1 MFDESAAGVLGAR
14 CHMFCFTTPRREGLE
29 LNSAKFELRT
39 WPLLVQNAWKV
50 RIGKFQ
56 MKQLVC
62 LHHSS
67 ALKQTV
73 VVLDQHSPSQRPS
86 HRL

>member
-1 MFDESAAGVLGAR
+1 MFDESAGVLGAR
-14 CHMFCFTTPRREGLE
+14 CHMFCFTIPRREGLG
-29 LNSAKFELRT
+29 LGSATIGLLT
-39 WPLLVQNAWKV
+39 WPLIVQNAWKV
-50 RIGKFQ
+50 RIGKFH

-67 ALKQTV
+67 APKQTA
-73 VVLDQHSPSQRPS
+73 VVLDPHSPSQRPS